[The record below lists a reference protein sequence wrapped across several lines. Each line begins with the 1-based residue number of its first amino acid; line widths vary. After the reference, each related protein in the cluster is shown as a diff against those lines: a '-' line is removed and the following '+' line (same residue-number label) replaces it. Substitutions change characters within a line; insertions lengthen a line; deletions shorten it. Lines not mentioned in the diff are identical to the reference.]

1 MNLGCLKQEASISVI
16 IPTKNRAKDLA
27 ITIQTLLSQ
36 SHPPSELIIVDQ
48 SQEKSF
54 AKSLPISVHY
64 IHNDQ
69 LSGVNEARNVAME
82 IASGE
87 IWLFLDDD
95 VELEPSFIEELL
107 RAYAPGVIGVSGI
120 ITNYSKPN
128 IFQHMWESLFLRGV
142 FHDDRQSLYRNAERL
157 VNSPPVKVRQFGG
170 GLMSFRASAIRNLR
184 WDANLTGA
192 CPGDDVDFCAR
203 LPKGSALIISTNAR
217 LVHKRSPSP
226 AGGDS
231 DHWLLLHA
239 QVANYMRQRH
249 WRKGLWNNLCF
260 AWLNV
265 GYAIAGAAACLNR
278 RSMEPWRKW
287 LIGAS
292 KGKQLGTKQP

>member
-1 MNLGCLKQEASISVI
+1 
-16 IPTKNRAKDLA
+16 
-27 ITIQTLLSQ
+27 
-36 SHPPSELIIVDQ
+36 
-48 SQEKSF
+48 
-54 AKSLPISVHY
+54 
-64 IHNDQ
+64 
-69 LSGVNEARNVAME
+69 
-82 IASGE
+82 
-87 IWLFLDDD
+87 
-95 VELEPSFIEELL
+95 
-107 RAYAPGVIGVSGI
+107 
-120 ITNYSKPN
+120 
-128 IFQHMWESLFLRGV
+128 
-142 FHDDRQSLYRNAERL
+142 
-157 VNSPPVKVRQFGG
+157 
-170 GLMSFRASAIRNLR
+170 MSFRASAIRNLR

-265 GYAIAGAAACLNR
+265 G
-278 RSMEPWRKW
+278 
-287 LIGAS
+287 
-292 KGKQLGTKQP
+292 

>member
-1 MNLGCLKQEASISVI
+1 
-16 IPTKNRAKDLA
+16 
-27 ITIQTLLSQ
+27 
-36 SHPPSELIIVDQ
+36 
-48 SQEKSF
+48 
-54 AKSLPISVHY
+54 
-64 IHNDQ
+64 
-69 LSGVNEARNVAME
+69 ME

-87 IWLFLDDD
+87 IGLFLDDD

-249 WRKGLWNNLCF
+249 WRKGLWNSMFRLAERRLCYCWGGSMSESQIDGTL
-260 AWLNV
+260 AQMVDWGVERQATRDETTMNT
-265 GYAIAGAAACLNR
+265 YR
-278 RSMEPWRKW
+278 RVWPEM
-287 LIGAS
+287 
-292 KGKQLGTKQP
+292 QLLRQQSLSRS